1 MSARPLKLGIA
12 GIGRAFSFMI
22 PTFRDYPRVKITAG
36 FDPRAEAR
44 ARFAQDFGA
53 ATFESMDA
61 LCASDVDAIYI
72 ASPHQFH
79 APQVAIAA
87 AHGKHVLVEKPMA
100 LSLEDC
106 QAMIA
111 ATRQAG
117 VHLIVGHSHS
127 FDAPIRKIAELVQA
141 RTYGA
146 LRMISAMNFTDFL
159 FRPRRPE
166 ELDTAQG
173 GGVIYNQAPH
183 QVEMI
188 RLIAGGRVKS
198 VRAMTGVWDESRP
211 TEGAYNAFLTFE
223 NGASATMTYSG
234 HAHFDSDELLDWTN
248 ELGLKKDPKNYGAAR
263 KAILEQ
269 GDLARET
276 ALKNARNYGGS
287 AYADLSEARERQ
299 HQTFGFLL
307 ASCERADLRAYGNG
321 VRVYGDLAQ
330 DFIALDPPKVPRSE
344 VVDELVAAV
353 FDKVAPLHSG
363 EWSLATMEVCLA
375 LLQSAREGREIFMQ
389 YQIGKDMN
397 LP

>member
-22 PTFRDYPRVKITAG
+22 PTFRDDPRVEIVAG
-36 FDPRAEAR
+36 FDPRPEAR

-53 ATFESMDA
+53 TAFESMEA

-79 APQVAIAA
+79 APQVTIAA
-87 AHGKHVLVEKPMA
+87 AYGKHVLVEKPMA
-100 LSLEDC
+100 LSLADC
-106 QAMIA
+106 QTMIA
-111 ATRQAG
+111 ATRKAG

-127 FDAPIRKIAELVQA
+127 FDAPIAKIAALVEA
-141 RTYGA
+141 GAYGA
-146 LRMISAMNFTDFL
+146 LRMITALNFTDFL

-198 VRAMTGVWDESRP
+198 VRAMTDVWDASRP

-223 NGASATMTYSG
+223 NGVSATMTYSG
-234 HAHFDSDELLDWTN
+234 HAHFDSDELIDWTN
-248 ELGLKKDPKNYGAAR
+248 ELGLKKDPKNYGSAR
-263 KAILEQ
+263 KSILAS

-276 ALKNARNYGGS
+276 ELKNARNYGGS
-287 AYADLSEARERQ
+287 AYTDLSEAADRQ
-299 HQTFGFLL
+299 HQTFGFLV
-307 ASCERADLRAYGNG
+307 ASCERGDLRPFGNG
-321 VRVYGDLAQ
+321 VRVYGDLTQ
-330 DFIALDPPKVPRSE
+330 EFLALDPPTIPRRE
-344 VVDELVAAV
+344 VMDELIAAV
-353 FDKVAPLHSG
+353 FDNKPPLHSG

-375 LLQSAREGREIFMQ
+375 LLQSAREGREIIMQ
-389 YQIGKDMN
+389 HQVGVA
-397 LP
+397 

>member
-1 MSARPLKLGIA
+1 MSAQVLKLGIA

-22 PTFRDYPRVKITAG
+22 PTFRNDPRVAIVAG
-36 FDPRAEAR
+36 FDPRDEAR
-44 ARFAQDFGA
+44 ARFAKDFGA
-53 ATFESMDA
+53 RTYESMEA

-79 APQVAIAA
+79 SAQVAMAA
-87 AHGKHVLVEKPMA
+87 AHGRHVLVEKPMA
-100 LSLEDC
+100 LSLVDC

-111 ATRQAG
+111 ATRKAG

-127 FDAPIRKIAELVQA
+127 FDAPIRKMAELVELGA
-141 RTYGA
+141 YGR
-146 LRMISAMNFTDFL
+146 LRMITALNFTDFL

-166 ELDTAQG
+166 ELDSKQG
-173 GGVIYNQAPH
+173 GGAIYNQAPH

-198 VRAMTGVWDESRP
+198 VRAMTGVWDEARP

-223 NGASATMTYSG
+223 NGVSATMTYSG

-263 KAILEQ
+263 KAILAS
-269 GDLARET
+269 GNLAEES

-287 AYADLSEARERQ
+287 AYTDLSEVSGRQ
-299 HQTFGFLL
+299 HQTFGFLT
-307 ASCERADLRAYGNG
+307 ASCERADLRAFGDG
-321 VRVYGDLAQ
+321 VRVYGDLEQA
-330 DFIALDPPKVPRSE
+330 FLTLDPPKIPRSE
-344 VVDELVAAV
+344 VVDELFAAV
-353 FDKVAPLHSG
+353 FDNVAPLHSG

-375 LLQSAREGREIFMQ
+375 LLQSAREGREIFMSH
-389 YQIGKDMN
+389 QIGTGARA
-397 LP
+397 

>member
-22 PTFRDYPRVKITAG
+22 PTFRDDPRVEIVAG
-36 FDPRAEAR
+36 FDPRPEAR

-53 ATFESMDA
+53 KTCENMEA
-61 LCASDVDAIYI
+61 LCACDVDAIYI

-79 APQVAIAA
+79 APQVVVAA

-100 LSLEDC
+100 LSLDDC
-106 QAMIA
+106 QKMIS
-111 ATRQAG
+111 ATRSAG

-127 FDAPIRKIAELVQA
+127 FDAPIRKIAGLVQE
-141 RTYGA
+141 RTYGD
-146 LRMISAMNFTDFL
+146 LRMITALNFTDFL

-166 ELDTAQG
+166 ELDTGQG
-173 GGVIYNQAPH
+173 GGAIYNQAPH

-198 VRAMTGVWDESRP
+198 VRAMTGIWDGSRP

-223 NGASATMTYSG
+223 NGVSATMTYSG

-248 ELGLKKDPKNYGAAR
+248 ELGLKKDPQNYGAAR
-263 KAILEQ
+263 KAILAS
-269 GDLARET
+269 GDIARET
-276 ALKNARNYGGS
+276 DLKNARNYGGT
-287 AYADLSEARERQ
+287 AYTDLSDISARQ

-307 ASCERADLRAYGNG
+307 ASCERGDLRAFGDG

-330 DFIALDPPKVPRSE
+330 EFLALDPPKIPRSE

-353 FDKVAPLHSG
+353 FENRPPLHSG

-375 LLQSAREGREIFMQ
+375 LLQSAREGREIMMQ
-389 YQIGKDMN
+389 HQAGA
-397 LP
+397 P